1 MTGAQESAVG
11 PDDLLA
17 SYRRRASE
25 EIERRLPRGE
35 QGHLGCRPYT

>member
-1 MTGAQESAVG
+1 MTDAPEAAAA

-25 EIERRLPRGE
+25 EIERRLPHGE
-35 QGHLGCRPYT
+35 PREWLY